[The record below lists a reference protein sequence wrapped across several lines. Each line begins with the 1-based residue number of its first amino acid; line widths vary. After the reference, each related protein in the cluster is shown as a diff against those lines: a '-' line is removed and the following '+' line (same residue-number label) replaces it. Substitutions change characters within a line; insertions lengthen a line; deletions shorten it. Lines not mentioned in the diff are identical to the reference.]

1 MDIQSAIRAV
11 TEHRDLTAEEMT
23 DVMRIIMGGNA
34 TPAQVG
40 GFLIGLRMKG
50 ETVEEIAAA
59 VKAGAKLKGVVVEKP
74 LGRNMKEANRL
85 VELAREA
92 KL

>member
-11 TEHRDLTAEEMT
+11 TEHRDLSSEEMT
-23 DVMRIIMGGNA
+23 SVMHTIMSGQA
-34 TPAQVG
+34 TQSQIG

-59 VKAGAKLKGVVVEKP
+59 ATRAPGGHLRHRG
-74 LGRNMKEANRL
+74 
-85 VELAREA
+85 
-92 KL
+92 